1 MSNTPITLSR
11 ECIRDTYLAKR
22 QTHGKLDGL
31 ILGVYNQN
39 MRILREGQLRP
50 YTERKMLPNRF
61 LARQFRKRYPA
72 DVVIYVRGGLVQE
85 VRSNDP
91 YLDVTVVDYDETD
104 ADRLE
109 DLGEAEKVGE
119 QDGMRVVY

>member
-11 ECIRDTYLAKR
+11 ECILDTYLAKR
-22 QTHGKLDGL
+22 QAHGKLDGL

-39 MRILREGQLRP
+39 MRILREYQLRH

-109 DLGEAEKVGE
+109 ELEEAEMVGE
-119 QDGMRVVY
+119 QEGGQS